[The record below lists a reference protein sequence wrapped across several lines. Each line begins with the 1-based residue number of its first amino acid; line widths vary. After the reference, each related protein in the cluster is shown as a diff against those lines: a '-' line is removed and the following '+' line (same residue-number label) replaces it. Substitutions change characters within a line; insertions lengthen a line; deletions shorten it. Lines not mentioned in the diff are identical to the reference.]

1 MAILKHLPFVEGM
14 KSEEKRA
21 KVKAAL
27 KALRSVSVTDELD
40 ENGATIS
47 RKVTLADVADFLL
60 ADAAAAYRADR
71 IAEEVKQ
78 IPSSLTEDE
87 RKAQVKAI
95 EDGEYPLPDK
105 VVQYV
110 ESQVRQVVTAIVANR
125 RGHDKP
131 LLSAA
136 LLALRLGCGMD
147 GAAIETNGRIVLTKG
162 LPGEAKV
169 IKSIAKDSPL
179 LHAIPLEEEYGALRK
194 GDVINHVEE
203 DYTLPSGE
211 VVDLYLAGRRGQMP
225 IAYFLKEL
233 GGECEEKFQAAL
245 ALWRLDRG
253 GRGRQAKPI
262 DDSDAGDTG
271 ADLL

>member
-14 KSEEKRA
+14 KAEEKRA

-27 KALRSVSVTDELD
+27 KTLRSASVTDEND
-40 ENGATIS
+40 DNGATIT

-60 ADAAAAYRADR
+60 ADASAAYRNDR
-71 IAEEVKQ
+71 IAEAVKQ
-78 IPSSLTEDE
+78 IPASLTDAE

-95 EDGEYPLPDK
+95 EEGEYPLPDK
-105 VVQYV
+105 VVEHV

-147 GAAIETNGRIVLTKG
+147 GANIEDGGRIVLGKG

-169 IKSIAKDSPL
+169 IKSIGKDSPL
-179 LHAIPLEEEYGALRK
+179 LHAVPLDEEYGALRK

-211 VVDLYLAGRRGQMP
+211 VVALYLAGRRGSIP

-233 GGECEEKFQAAL
+233 GGECETRFQEAL

-262 DDSDAGDTG
+262 DDTDAGDTG